1 MFEEA
6 GYLDENSNNEYISML
21 VGSETDIDWDKVT
34 YEYAPILVCGAIMVI
49 EIAFAGYSGGTSVVC
64 SAAICLFIITMM
76 PNENNTGDNTLR

>member
-1 MFEEA
+1 MFAEV
-6 GYLDENSNNEYISML
+6 GYSYENSNNEYISMV